1 MPRSKRKTKARQ
13 IVRRTLERLEDLPN
27 IGPSLAA
34 DLRQVGIEKPN
45 ELPGQDPYVLYD
57 MLCGITG
64 VRHDPCVLDT
74 FISAVRFMEGAP
86 PHPWWHYTAE
96 RKRTLGKLSP
106 VRSV

>member
-45 ELPGQDPYVLYD
+45 ELPGQDPYVL
-57 MLCGITG
+57 
-64 VRHDPCVLDT
+64 
-74 FISAVRFMEGAP
+74 
-86 PHPWWHYTAE
+86 
-96 RKRTLGKLSP
+96 
-106 VRSV
+106 